1 MGRFPDRR
9 DAERARLAAAHRLLL
24 LKLEKSRLH
33 KQVQIPICLCTCCTI
48 RQINALCGDARD
60 IEFVM
65 ATCEDRKIEV
75 KKGVLVEFE
84 LQDTGSGTLGEA
96 TPPESQQTNG

>member
-1 MGRFPDRR
+1 MTTIKLDVIGSELVVWGASPI
-9 DAERARLAAAHRLLL
+9 EET
-24 LKLEKSRLH
+24 LKEHGWRLH
-33 KQVQIPICLCTCCTI
+33 TDSYFSSWRKADYTS
-48 RQINALCGDARD
+48 RD